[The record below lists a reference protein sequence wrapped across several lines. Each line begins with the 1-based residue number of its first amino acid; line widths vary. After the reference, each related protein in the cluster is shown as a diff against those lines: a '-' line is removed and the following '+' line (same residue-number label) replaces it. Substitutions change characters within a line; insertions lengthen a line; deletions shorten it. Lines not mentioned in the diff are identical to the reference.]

1 MKVEAPNN
9 NVKVVVLTT
18 SLFFI
23 LQAITIAW
31 IGVGYMFQTM
41 GVGRS
46 DEGRSNSQEP
56 WEQLVP
62 DSGTVATILYDLSEA
77 AQRWHDEL

>member
-1 MKVEAPNN
+1 
-9 NVKVVVLTT
+9 
-18 SLFFI
+18 
-23 LQAITIAW
+23 
-31 IGVGYMFQTM
+31 MFQTM